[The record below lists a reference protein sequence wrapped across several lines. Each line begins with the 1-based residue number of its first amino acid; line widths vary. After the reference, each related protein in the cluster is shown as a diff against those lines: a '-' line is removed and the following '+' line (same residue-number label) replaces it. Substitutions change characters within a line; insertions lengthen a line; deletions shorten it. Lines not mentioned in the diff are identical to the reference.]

1 MPNKAFF
8 EITNVCN
15 LDCSFCH
22 KTKRAKRFITREEF
36 TIGAGRLRSFA
47 DYLYFHLMGEP
58 LLHPEIGEFLDIAHT
73 LGFRV
78 ILTTNGTRIKE
89 RTDVL
94 LSSKALHKV
103 SISLHC
109 YEVNSMGISLDE
121 YLADCFEYC
130 EKAAQKGIIAV
141 LRLWNIGGEEKRNA
155 EIISAMHNA
164 FDGDGAA
171 WKEIYSGYKIKEKI
185 FLEWGERFE
194 WPDID
199 AESYDEAHSCYG
211 LRDQIGVLCD
221 GTVVPCCLDSDGV
234 IGLGNIFEQEL
245 DDILSSDRAKALK
258 ASFEQKKVCEEL
270 CRRCGYAAKLRNK

>member
-22 KTKRAKRFITREEF
+22 KTNRKKRFITREEF
-36 TIGAGRLRSFA
+36 TIGAQRLRTFA

-58 LLHPEIGEFLDIAHT
+58 LLHPEIGDFLDIAHT

-78 ILTTNGTRIKE
+78 ILTTNGTRLKE
-89 RTDVL
+89 GTDVL
-94 LSSKALHKV
+94 LRSEALHKV

-121 YLADCFEYC
+121 YLADCFEFC
-130 EKAAQKGIIAV
+130 EKAAQKGIITV

-164 FDGDGAA
+164 FDGEGAV
-171 WKEIYSGYKIKEKI
+171 WKEIYSGYKIKEKV

-199 AESYDEAHSCYG
+199 GDYCGESHSCYG

-234 IGLGNIFEQEL
+234 IALGNIFDQEL

-258 ASFEQKKVCEEL
+258 LSFEQKNVCEEL